1 MNILK
6 SNKILF
12 AVTLITLLLLI
23 ATFAPV
29 RVGAGCTSE
38 AQQCAGCICVGVQDC
53 ACTSDGNGCQA
64 ICDDYVEE
72 CVCPEY

>member
-29 RVGAGCTSE
+29 RVGAGCMAE
-38 AQQCAGCICVGVQDC
+38 ACGSCICVGVQDC
-53 ACTSDGNGCQA
+53 ECAFDVNGCQV
-64 ICDDYVEE
+64 ICDDEGYECRCVE
-72 CVCPEY
+72 Y

>member
-29 RVGAGCTSE
+29 RVGAGCMAS
-38 AQQCAGCICVGVQDC
+38 ARRCVGCYCVAVGNCDC
-53 ACTSDGNGCQA
+53 YSEDGGCA
-64 ICDDYVEE
+64 VVCDDEVEE
-72 CVCPEY
+72 CLCTRY